1 MEVSTVP
8 CTLCRKRRVKCD
20 KRLPGCARCEKSS
33 RSCPGYNHLRKFLD
47 ESQNLRKKFSSADA
61 SPQGSGPVGPIKVH
75 PAAQASSSVS
85 SLSGSLGSAPLPS
98 AISSNTEFTR
108 IHSQPETPPAQPRI
122 QTGAQVEAQA
132 KAQDND
138 LHDIGLGRPSHDGLS
153 ANQETSD
160 APFILTDSFSD
171 EDFDAR
177 FFDIDPNEYFAEGNN
192 CCGFIPS
199 VSLISD
205 AGGLQGPSLSWISD
219 VNLEGYAAS
228 GYDPEADKSQTS
240 DKLET
245 EASSPMPDSSSE
257 ADQETAYLI
266 RYFAERISP
275 CLDVFD
281 IERFFG
287 HIVPI
292 KAIRSPLL
300 QNALAAIAAK
310 QFGKTKRE
318 TYMASHQSP
327 GRSTLELYSNAAH
340 IDWFY
345 KAASF
350 YDKAIGH
357 MMRLLQTLRDG
368 SPASSPG
375 STSSIDA
382 SLGLHSAVSPSFKRR
397 RVESSQGSH
406 TIVDDLL
413 SAISVFLLYESLD
426 NRFAEVSRHMSGAQ
440 YLLTFNLKQLFEST
454 DINRRN
460 GTYGIHARRAW
471 QASFWNIVC
480 IDWITSYTEQTAPRL
495 DVENSELWKA
505 AGLPMCV
512 VDGVTMP
519 NALCNNGD
527 SGFQMQMTE
536 TLACRSLIWIILKT
550 LTLIAV
556 ENNSNKTATSGL
568 RENHSACQNSSIESH
583 RWDGVSQHLENW
595 CAALPDTFEPCARIA
610 QRYNNIPTPSDNM
623 ASRSEFQSAFQELF
637 YANAMCATAAVLYH
651 FVQLLL
657 LLHKPLNQKP
667 TESHL
672 EFVTKRLH
680 AYRQLS
686 AQIEGHANEICAISL
701 GRPDDPVRQH
711 MVQPLYLAGLCF
723 ETHEQ
728 RTALAQLLATIQ
740 RETGYSTAERV
751 AKLQQHWGWDSTPPA
766 LDVL

>member
-47 ESQNLRKKFSSADA
+47 ESQNLRKKFSPAGA
-61 SPQGSGPVGPIKVH
+61 SQPGNNLVKPIKAH
-75 PAAQASSSVS
+75 PVAQASSPGS
-85 SLSGSLGSAPLPS
+85 SFSGSLDSAPLPS
-98 AISSNTEFTR
+98 TASGNTEPARTQAESP
-108 IHSQPETPPAQPRI
+108 IHVQAQAQTGTQVGAQAPAQ
-122 QTGAQVEAQA
+122 
-132 KAQDND
+132 D
-138 LHDIGLGRPSHDGLS
+138 DISQGTGLGRPDRDSFS
-153 ANQETSD
+153 ADQRIPD
-160 APFILTDSFSD
+160 ASFILTESISD

-199 VSLISD
+199 LSLIND
-205 AGGLQGPSLSWISD
+205 ATGPQGPSLSWLND
-219 VNLEGYAAS
+219 VNLEGY
-228 GYDPEADKSQTS
+228 SQTGFDLEANKSERS

-257 ADQETAYLI
+257 ADHETAYLI

-318 TYMASHQSP
+318 TYLASHQTP
-327 GRSTLELYSNAAH
+327 GWSMLEQYSNAAH

-368 SPASSPG
+368 SPATSPG
-375 STSSIDA
+375 SSPSSTDI
-382 SLGLHSAVSPSFKRR
+382 SLSLHSAVSPSSKRR

-406 TIVDDLL
+406 NIVDDLL

-440 YLLTFNLKQLFEST
+440 YLLTFNLKQLFGST
-454 DINRRN
+454 EINRRS
-460 GTYGIHARRAW
+460 GTYGLHARRAW

-480 IDWITSYTEQTAPRL
+480 IDWIASYTEQTTPRL
-495 DVENSELWKA
+495 DIENSELWNA

-512 VDGVTMP
+512 VNGTTIPDS
-519 NALCNNGD
+519 LCNDEDMG
-527 SGFQMQMTE
+527 SQLQMTE
-536 TLACRSLIWIILKT
+536 TVACRSLIWIILKT

-556 ENNSNKTATSGL
+556 EKNSRNKANNDLT
-568 RENHSACQNSSIESH
+568 ENGKANQCLHIGPRWWDDVSH
-583 RWDGVSQHLENW
+583 HLDNW

-610 QRYNNIPTPSDNM
+610 QRHNNIPTPSDNM
-623 ASRSEFQSAFQELF
+623 LPGSEFQSTFQELF

-657 LLHKPLNQKP
+657 LLHKPLDQNAS
-667 TESHL
+667 ESHP
-672 EFVTKRLH
+672 EFVTKRLN

-728 RTALAQLLATIQ
+728 RTALAQLLAGIQ

-751 AKLQQHWGWDSTPPA
+751 ANLQQHWGWDSTPPA
-766 LDVL
+766 VDVL

>member
-8 CTLCRKRRVKCD
+8 CTLCRQRRVKCD

-47 ESQNLRKKFSSADA
+47 ESQNLRKKFSSANA
-61 SPQGSGPVGPIKVH
+61 SPQGSGPIKAH
-75 PAAQASSSVS
+75 PAAHASSSVS
-85 SLSGSLGSAPLPS
+85 PFSAQLPTT
-98 AISSNTEFTR
+98 ILNNTVIT
-108 IHSQPETPPAQPRI
+108 HSQSQPESPIQPHV
-122 QTGAQVEAQA
+122 QNGAQAGTQA
-132 KAQDND
+132 KALDNV
-138 LHDIGLGRPSHDGLS
+138 LHGIGLERPGYDSLS
-153 ANQETSD
+153 ANQDVTD
-160 APFILTDSFSD
+160 APFILTDGFSD

-205 AGGLQGPSLSWISD
+205 AGGQQGPSLSWISD
-219 VNLEGYAAS
+219 VNLEGYGAS

-240 DKLET
+240 EKPET

-257 ADQETAYLI
+257 ADHETAYLI

-281 IERFFG
+281 IQRFFG

-327 GRSTLELYSNAAH
+327 GRSVLELYSNGAH
-340 IDWFY
+340 TDWFY

-357 MMRLLQTLRDG
+357 MRRLLQTLRDG

-382 SLGLHSAVSPSFKRR
+382 GLGLHSAVSPSFKRR
-397 RVESSQGSH
+397 RVENSQGSS

-440 YLLTFNLKQLFEST
+440 YLLTFNLKQLYEGT
-454 DINRRN
+454 EVNRRN
-460 GTYGIHARRAW
+460 GIYGLHARRAW

-480 IDWITSYTEQTAPRL
+480 IDWISSYTEQTAPRL
-495 DVENSELWKA
+495 DVENAELWKA
-505 AGLPMCV
+505 AGLPICV
-512 VDGVTMP
+512 VDGITMP

-527 SGFQMQMTE
+527 SGFQLQMTE

-556 ENNSNKTATSGL
+556 EKNSNKVADNGLLETDGTHRGSSTA
-568 RENHSACQNSSIESH
+568 SH
-583 RWDGVSQHLENW
+583 RWDDVSQHLENW

-610 QRYNNIPTPSDNM
+610 QRYNNMPTPSDNM
-623 ASRSEFQSAFQELF
+623 APMSEFQSAFQELF

-651 FVQLLL
+651 FVQLLH

-667 TESHL
+667 TESHV
-672 EFVTKRLH
+672 EFVAKRLN

-740 RETGYSTAERV
+740 RETGYFTAERV

>member
-20 KRLPGCARCEKSS
+20 KRLPGCARCEKAS
-33 RSCPGYNHLRKFLD
+33 RSCPGYNHLRRFLD
-47 ESQNLRKKFSSADA
+47 ESQNLRKKFSSAGA
-61 SPQGSGPVGPIKVH
+61 SPQASGLVKPVDSQLVAE
-75 PAAQASSSVS
+75 AASTVS
-85 SLSGSLGSAPLPS
+85 SFSGSLDSSLLPTAASGSIDVAQTQATTPTSADAQLPS
-98 AISSNTEFTR
+98 QDDALHGSSLE
-108 IHSQPETPPAQPRI
+108 
-122 QTGAQVEAQA
+122 GA
-132 KAQDND
+132 D
-138 LHDIGLGRPSHDGLS
+138 H
-153 ANQETSD
+153 
-160 APFILTDSFSD
+160 DSFSTNQGVHD
-171 EDFDAR
+171 TSFITTESISDSDFDAR
-177 FFDIDPNEYFAEGNN
+177 FFDIDPQIYFADGNN

-199 VSLISD
+199 LSLIND
-205 AGGLQGPSLSWISD
+205 ANGPQGPSLSWLGD
-219 VNLEGYAAS
+219 VNLEGYS
-228 GYDPEADKSQTS
+228 QPGYEADAERSERS
-240 DKLET
+240 ERPET
-245 EASSPMPDSSSE
+245 EFSSPMPDSSNE
-257 ADQETAYLI
+257 ADHETAYLI

-318 TYMASHQSP
+318 TYSANHQTP
-327 GRSTLELYSNAAH
+327 GRSMLEQYSEVAH

-368 SPASSPG
+368 SPSPPPGTPSSMDL
-375 STSSIDA
+375 T
-382 SLGLHSAVSPSFKRR
+382 LNLHSAVSPSFKRR
-397 RVESSQGSH
+397 RIESSQSSH
-406 TIVDDLL
+406 NVVDDLL
-413 SAISVFLLYESLD
+413 AAISVFLLYESLD

-440 YLLTFNLKQLFEST
+440 YLLTFNLKQIFDST
-454 DINRRN
+454 EFNPR
-460 GTYGIHARRAW
+460 GGASSGLQTRRAW

-480 IDWITSYTEQTAPRL
+480 IDWVTSYTGETPPRI
-495 DVENSELWKA
+495 DIENLELWKA

-512 VDGVTMP
+512 VNGIHLPVS
-519 NALCNNGD
+519 LCND
-527 SGFQMQMTE
+527 ETSGHQMQMTE
-536 TLACRSLIWIILKT
+536 TMACRSLIWVILKT
-550 LTLIAV
+550 LAFV
-556 ENNSNKTATSGL
+556 AAEKGSNKISDSISPDAGKTD
-568 RENHSACQNSSIESH
+568 RSSLHKIQS
-583 RWDGVSQHLENW
+583 WDDISQHLDNW

-623 ASRSEFQSAFQELF
+623 PPRSEFQSAFQELF

-657 LLHKPLNQKP
+657 LLHKPLNQKYS
-667 TESHL
+667 ESHA
-672 EFVTKRLH
+672 EFVAKRLN

-701 GRPDDPVRQH
+701 GRPDDPVRLH
-711 MVQPLYLAGLCF
+711 MVQPLYIAGLCF
-723 ETHEQ
+723 EAHEQ

-751 AKLQQHWGWDSTPPA
+751 ANLQQQWGWDSTPPA
-766 LDVL
+766 LDVS

>member
-47 ESQNLRKKFSSADA
+47 ESQNLRKKFSSANA
-61 SPQGSGPVGPIKVH
+61 SPQGSGSVDSIKV
-75 PAAQASSSVS
+75 PLAAQASSSVPS
-85 SLSGSLGSAPLPS
+85 FSASLDSAPLPTTIPNS
-98 AISSNTEFTR
+98 TEATR
-108 IHSQPETPPAQPRI
+108 NQPQPESPVQPLT
-122 QTGAQVEAQA
+122 QPGAQAETQA
-132 KAQDND
+132 KAPDNV
-138 LHDIGLGRPSHDGLS
+138 LHDIGLGRPNHDGLS
-153 ANQETSD
+153 ANQEFTD

-199 VSLISD
+199 LSLISD
-205 AGGLQGPSLSWISD
+205 ASGLQGPSLSWLSD
-219 VNLEGYAAS
+219 VDLEGYSTS

-240 DKLET
+240 EKLET

-318 TYMASHQSP
+318 TYMASHQTP
-327 GRSTLELYSNAAH
+327 GRSMLELYSNAAH
-340 IDWFY
+340 VDWFY

-382 SLGLHSAVSPSFKRR
+382 GLGLHSAVSPSFKRR
-397 RVESSQGSH
+397 RVEGSQGSH

-440 YLLTFNLKQLFEST
+440 YLLTYNLKQLYEST
-454 DINRRN
+454 EINRRN
-460 GTYGIHARRAW
+460 GTFGLHARRAW

-480 IDWITSYTEQTAPRL
+480 IDWITSYTEQTAPGL
-495 DVENSELWKA
+495 DVENAELWKA
-505 AGLPMCV
+505 AGLPICV
-512 VDGVTMP
+512 VDGITMP

-527 SGFQMQMTE
+527 SGFQLQMTE

-550 LTLIAV
+550 LTLIAL
-556 ENNSNKTATSGL
+556 EKSSNKTANNGL
-568 RENHSACQNSSIESH
+568 PENDGTCQNSSIASH
-583 RWDGVSQHLENW
+583 SWDDVSQHLENW

-623 ASRSEFQSAFQELF
+623 ASMSEFQSAFQELF

-651 FVQLLL
+651 FVQLLH
-657 LLHKPLNQKP
+657 LLHKPLDQKP

-672 EFVTKRLH
+672 EFVAKRLN

-728 RTALAQLLATIQ
+728 RTALAQLLASIQ

-751 AKLQQHWGWDSTPPA
+751 AKLQQHWGWDNTPPA

>member
-1 MEVSTVP
+1 MP

-61 SPQGSGPVGPIKVH
+61 SPQGSGPVGPIKAH

-98 AISSNTEFTR
+98 AIPSNTEFTR
-108 IHSQPETPPAQPRI
+108 IQSQPESPPVQPRI
-122 QTGAQVEAQA
+122 QTEAQVETQA

-153 ANQETSD
+153 AHQETSD

-205 AGGLQGPSLSWISD
+205 ASGLQGPSLSWISD

-245 EASSPMPDSSSE
+245 EASSPMPNSSSE

-375 STSSIDA
+375 STSSADA
-382 SLGLHSAVSPSFKRR
+382 GLGLHSAVSPSFKRR

-440 YLLTFNLKQLFEST
+440 YLLTFNLKHLFEST
-454 DINRRN
+454 EINRRN
-460 GTYGIHARRAW
+460 GTYGLHARRAW

-480 IDWITSYTEQTAPRL
+480 IDWISSYTEQTAPRL

-519 NALCNNGD
+519 NALCSNGD

-556 ENNSNKTATSGL
+556 ENSGNKTAINGL
-568 RENHSACQNSSIESH
+568 REHHGVCQNSSNESH
-583 RWDGVSQHLENW
+583 RWDDVSQHLENW

-623 ASRSEFQSAFQELF
+623 ASKSEFQSAFQELF

-766 LDVL
+766 LDVS

>member
-47 ESQNLRKKFSSADA
+47 ESQNLRRKFASANA
-61 SPQGSGPVGPIKVH
+61 SPQASGPVDSIRVQ

-85 SLSGSLGSAPLPS
+85 SFSGSLDSAPLPS
-98 AISSNTEFTR
+98 TISSNTEFT
-108 IHSQPETPPAQPRI
+108 HTQSQPESPIQPHI
-122 QTGAQVEAQA
+122 QTGAKVATPA
-132 KAQDND
+132 KPQDNV
-138 LHDIGLGRPSHDGLS
+138 LHDIGLGRPNHDSLS
-153 ANQETSD
+153 ANQEITD

-171 EDFDAR
+171 EDFDTR

-205 AGGLQGPSLSWISD
+205 ASGLQGPSLSWLSD

-240 DKLET
+240 EKLET
-245 EASSPMPDSSSE
+245 EASSPMPDASTE
-257 ADQETAYLI
+257 ADHETAYLI

-318 TYMASHQSP
+318 TYMASHQTP
-327 GRSTLELYSNAAH
+327 GRSMLEMYSNEAH

-375 STSSIDA
+375 STSSVDA
-382 SLGLHSAVSPSFKRR
+382 GLGLHSAVSPSFKRR

-440 YLLTFNLKQLFEST
+440 YLLTFNLKQLYEST
-454 DINRRN
+454 EINRRN
-460 GTYGIHARRAW
+460 GTYGLHARRAW

-512 VDGVTMP
+512 VDGITMP

-550 LTLIAV
+550 LALIAV
-556 ENNSNKTATSGL
+556 QNGSNKTASNGVLENDSG
-568 RENHSACQNSSIESH
+568 CQNSSIGSH
-583 RWDGVSQHLENW
+583 GWDDVSQHLESW

-623 ASRSEFQSAFQELF
+623 APRSEFQSAFQELF

-667 TESHL
+667 TETHL
-672 EFVTKRLH
+672 EFVTKRLN

-751 AKLQQHWGWDSTPPA
+751 AKLQQHWGWDNTPPA

>member
-8 CTLCRKRRVKCD
+8 CTLCRKRRVKVSTVSTADYLAVGWRGLLTSSQCD

-47 ESQNLRKKFSSADA
+47 ESQNLRKKFASANA
-61 SPQGSGPVGPIKVH
+61 SPQGSGPSDPIKVH

-85 SLSGSLGSAPLPS
+85 SLSGSLNSAPLPTT
-98 AISSNTEFTR
+98 ISSNTGVAR
-108 IHSQPETPPAQPRI
+108 NQSQPESPVQPHI
-122 QTGAQVEAQA
+122 QTGAQAGTQA
-132 KAQDND
+132 KAPNNV
-138 LHDIGLGRPSHDGLS
+138 LRGIGLERLNHDGLS
-153 ANQETSD
+153 ATQEITD

-205 AGGLQGPSLSWISD
+205 AGGLQGPSLSWLSD

-257 ADQETAYLI
+257 ADHETAYLI

-318 TYMASHQSP
+318 TYMASHHSP
-327 GRSTLELYSNAAH
+327 GRSVLELYSNAAH

-375 STSSIDA
+375 STSSIDPG
-382 SLGLHSAVSPSFKRR
+382 LGLHSAVSPSFKRR

-426 NRFAEVSRHMSGAQ
+426 NRFAEVSRYGPLMC
-440 YLLTFNLKQLFEST
+440 LF
-454 DINRRN
+454 
-460 GTYGIHARRAW
+460 
-471 QASFWNIVC
+471 
-480 IDWITSYTEQTAPRL
+480 
-495 DVENSELWKA
+495 
-505 AGLPMCV
+505 
-512 VDGVTMP
+512 
-519 NALCNNGD
+519 
-527 SGFQMQMTE
+527 
-536 TLACRSLIWIILKT
+536 
-550 LTLIAV
+550 
-556 ENNSNKTATSGL
+556 
-568 RENHSACQNSSIESH
+568 
-583 RWDGVSQHLENW
+583 
-595 CAALPDTFEPCARIA
+595 
-610 QRYNNIPTPSDNM
+610 
-623 ASRSEFQSAFQELF
+623 
-637 YANAMCATAAVLYH
+637 
-651 FVQLLL
+651 
-657 LLHKPLNQKP
+657 
-667 TESHL
+667 
-672 EFVTKRLH
+672 
-680 AYRQLS
+680 
-686 AQIEGHANEICAISL
+686 
-701 GRPDDPVRQH
+701 
-711 MVQPLYLAGLCF
+711 
-723 ETHEQ
+723 
-728 RTALAQLLATIQ
+728 
-740 RETGYSTAERV
+740 
-751 AKLQQHWGWDSTPPA
+751 
-766 LDVL
+766 

>member
-1 MEVSTVP
+1 MP

-33 RSCPGYNHLRKFLD
+33 RPCPGYNHLRKFLD
-47 ESQNLRKKFSSADA
+47 ESQNLRKKFSSAND
-61 SPQGSGPVGPIKVH
+61 SPQGRSPVDPIKVL

-85 SLSGSLGSAPLPS
+85 SFSASLDSAPLTTTIPNHS
-98 AISSNTEFTR
+98 EATR
-108 IHSQPETPPAQPRI
+108 NQPQPESLVQPLIQPA
-122 QTGAQVEAQA
+122 AQAETQA
-132 KAQDND
+132 KAPDD
-138 LHDIGLGRPSHDGLS
+138 ALHDIGLGRPNHDSLS
-153 ANQETSD
+153 ANQEFTD
-160 APFILTDSFSD
+160 APFILTDGFSD

-177 FFDIDPNEYFAEGNN
+177 FFDLDPNEYFAAEGN

-205 AGGLQGPSLSWISD
+205 SSGLQGPSFSWLSD
-219 VNLEGYAAS
+219 VNLEGYSTS
-228 GYDPEADKSQTS
+228 GYDPEADKSETS

-245 EASSPMPDSSSE
+245 EASSPMPSSSSE

-318 TYMASHQSP
+318 TYMASHQTP
-327 GRSTLELYSNAAH
+327 GRSMLELYSNAAH

-382 SLGLHSAVSPSFKRR
+382 GLGLHSAVSPSFKRR

-440 YLLTFNLKQLFEST
+440 YLLTFNLKQLYGST
-454 DINRRN
+454 EINHRN
-460 GTYGIHARRAW
+460 GTLGLHTRRAW

-495 DVENSELWKA
+495 DVENDELWKA
-505 AGLPMCV
+505 AGLPLCV
-512 VDGVTMP
+512 IDGITMP

-527 SGFQMQMTE
+527 SGFQLQMTE

-550 LTLIAV
+550 LTLIAT
-556 ENNSNKTATSGL
+556 EKSSSKTANNGL
-568 RENHSACQNSSIESH
+568 LENDGTCQNSAVASNP
-583 RWDGVSQHLENW
+583 WDDVSQHLENW

-623 ASRSEFQSAFQELF
+623 ASMSEFQSAFQELF

-672 EFVTKRLH
+672 EFVTKRLN

-686 AQIEGHANEICAISL
+686 TQIEGHANEICAISL

-711 MVQPLYLAGLCF
+711 MIHPLYLAGLCF

-740 RETGYSTAERV
+740 RETGYSTADRV

>member
-1 MEVSTVP
+1 MDVSTVP

-20 KRLPGCARCEKSS
+20 KRLPGCERCEKSS
-33 RSCPGYNHLRKFLD
+33 RPCPGYNHLRRFLD
-47 ESQNLRKKFSSADA
+47 ESQNLRKKFSSASA
-61 SPQGSGPVGPIKVH
+61 SPQGSSSLAKSVDSHTVT
-75 PAAQASSSVS
+75 QSSSASSTF
-85 SLSGSLGSAPLPS
+85 LGSLDTASVPTTTPVD
-98 AISSNTEFTR
+98 TERGRTR
-108 IHSQPETPPAQPRI
+108 VDASTPGEAR
-122 QTGAQVEAQA
+122 AQVQHETLRDAGIEGPPPDVPPTHQGIPDA
-132 KAQDND
+132 SFLTTDN
-138 LHDIGLGRPSHDGLS
+138 I
-153 ANQETSD
+153 SD
-160 APFILTDSFSD
+160 A
-171 EDFDAR
+171 DFEAS
-177 FFDIDPNEYFAEGNN
+177 FFDIDPQIYFADGNN

-199 VSLISD
+199 LSLINDANGPQGPALSWLGDVDLEGFSQPGYGMD
-205 AGGLQGPSLSWISD
+205 AGRS
-219 VNLEGYAAS
+219 E
-228 GYDPEADKSQTS
+228 
-240 DKLET
+240 KLESET
-245 EASSPMPDSSSE
+245 SSPLPDSSNE

-318 TYMASHQSP
+318 TYSSNHQTP
-327 GRSTLELYSNAAH
+327 GRSLLEQYSDTAH

-368 SPASSPG
+368 SPSPSPETTPSSVDMPAS
-375 STSSIDA
+375 
-382 SLGLHSAVSPSFKRR
+382 LHSAVSPSFKRR
-397 RVESSQGSH
+397 RVSSDQGSH
-406 TIVDDLL
+406 NVVDDLL
-413 SAISVFLLYESLD
+413 AAISVFLLYESLD

-440 YLLTFNLKQLFEST
+440 YLLTFNLRQIFEST
-454 DINRRN
+454 DFNIRG
-460 GTYGIHARRAW
+460 GTYGLHTRRAW

-480 IDWITSYTEQTAPRL
+480 IDSVTSYVEQTTPRI
-495 DVENSELWKA
+495 DIENLELWKA

-512 VDGVTMP
+512 VDGIHMP
-519 NALCNNGD
+519 VSLCSDEN
-527 SGFQMQMTE
+527 SGHQLQMTE
-536 TLACRSLIWIILKT
+536 TAACRTLVWVMLKT
-550 LTLIAV
+550 LAFVATEKGGCKPS
-556 ENNSNKTATSGL
+556 ENSPPEAGKATRS
-568 RENHSACQNSSIESH
+568 
-583 RWDGVSQHLENW
+583 RWDTISQHLDNW

-623 ASRSEFQSAFQELF
+623 APRSEFQSVFQELF

-657 LLHKPLNQKP
+657 LLHKPLNQKLS
-667 TESHL
+667 ESHP
-672 EFVTKRLH
+672 EFVAKRLH

-686 AQIEGHANEICAISL
+686 SQIEGHATEICAISL
-701 GRPDDPVRQH
+701 GRPDDPVRLH
-711 MVQPLYLAGLCF
+711 MVQPLYIAGLCF

-728 RTALAQLLATIQ
+728 RAALAQLLTSIQ

-751 AKLQQHWGWDSTPPA
+751 ANLQQHWGWGTTPP
-766 LDVL
+766 VLGVV